1 MIVSFASG
9 EYVFIVPVSPG
20 PLGEEV
26 LRHAV
31 RRRRHRQ

>member
-1 MIVSFASG
+1 M
-9 EYVFIVPVSPG
+9 FIVPVSPG
-20 PLGEEV
+20 PLGEEA